1 MPEGSQTY
9 KEPIYHVSH
18 ASVSSVTSEDVTY
31 QASTSWHIEMYLL
44 NKNRVPVYWSN
55 KARVSIFGSDQSLHQ
70 GKCIKRFI
78 RFLGE

>member
-31 QASTSWHIEMYLL
+31 QASTSWHNMEMYLL
-44 NKNRVPVYWSN
+44 NLK
-55 KARVSIFGSDQSLHQ
+55 
-70 GKCIKRFI
+70 
-78 RFLGE
+78 